1 MKPLRKPMLIYDG
14 DCGICKRLVS
24 KWRGKTGDR
33 IKYVPY
39 QEISETQLGISL
51 EELEKE
57 VKFIH
62 SDGRII
68 GGAAAAFTV
77 IEHTKSPLKVLA
89 WFYRHIPL
97 FDLLSEWIY
106 RIVSRNRK
114 VFSRILS

>member
-1 MKPLRKPMLIYDG
+1 MKPLRNPLLIYDG
-14 DCGICKRLVS
+14 DCGICIRLVS

-33 IKYVPY
+33 IRYIPY
-39 QEISETQLGISL
+39 QEISENYLNISL

-62 SDGRII
+62 SDGSIF
-68 GGAAAAFTV
+68 GGAAAAYMV

-97 FDLLSEWIY
+97 FDILSELIY
-106 RIVSRNRK
+106 LIVSRNRK
-114 VFSRILS
+114 VFSHIF